1 MVKSVLIK
9 WKKMRV
15 RKWEEGKVFR
25 EREIRNEGGSQRNI
39 IDYED
44 DRFLKFVASFSFFI
58 YKIKLSIIFLFS
70 LFF

>member
-39 IDYED
+39 NDYED
-44 DRFLKFVASFSFFI
+44 DRFLI
-58 YKIKLSIIFLFS
+58 LEICGTFLF
-70 LFF
+70 LYI